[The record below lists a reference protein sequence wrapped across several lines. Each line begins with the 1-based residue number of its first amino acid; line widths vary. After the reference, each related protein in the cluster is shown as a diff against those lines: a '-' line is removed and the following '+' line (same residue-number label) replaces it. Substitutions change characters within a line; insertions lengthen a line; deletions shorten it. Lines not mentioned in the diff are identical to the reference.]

1 MYSFPSIPRSN
12 RKRGRISNKTARANM
27 AHDREVELEE
37 LDSEHDSSE
46 PECGGSGVRRPMNA
60 FFIFCKRHRDVVR
73 EKYPHLENRSI
84 TKILGEW
91 WANLEQE
98 EKATYT
104 DLAKQYKEA
113 FMKANPDFKWYKMP
127 TPPARTLL
135 TRPSNQRPSKLQLT
149 SNENQEGS
157 CGITPGK
164 LADETQMGG
173 LNSLITPNVSS
184 SSSSSSSSTTSVSV
198 NNVETVSLPKMDVSS
213 ISAIAKP
220 PKKRYLING
229 AFPSNLESSV
239 VTNKLTDP
247 NTTSVCSAL
256 LELAEMCT
264 NAEVQKRCGPQ
275 STSKNCTF
283 NVGISNIQGND
294 RSAKES
300 PFTQSSSVR
309 INAGKNTYSQIP
321 VFNVNAANYV
331 IDRAFSQ
338 SLNSASFSKSFLE
351 HPISKSFEPLISKTS
366 ASTKLNEHPTEMQLS
381 NQQEQPLNLCM
392 EKEKTIKTSQQQLIN
407 HLVVKFMGG
416 PGCSNIIDSTN
427 DKSVQKYNHTS
438 NNFQQELNKDEITSF
453 NSYEINH
460 NTDNMNNKN
469 DTENFNHKDDVS
481 SHWNNQMPDRDM
493 VGSKYELTRE
503 DYKSNVTPPVKK
515 LISSPPKKA
524 RALRCLISDNPESE
538 SHIMEVDSDKVTKES
553 PSNSHTSSP
562 VDSNGVF
569 DVSPG
574 QRKSQRLCKGKR
586 YQALISEGL
595 IQPVKERRTSK
606 SSTSED
612 KQGSDTESVKDV
624 DVRSPANRRN
634 RKRNASDSSESVT
647 SIKSDKDEPS
657 KKSKGGLFDLD
668 EQIAALPKCN
678 MESFTKKMKQQVSGD
693 NFAFHDDRFH
703 SDTDPAKDPDFK
715 PSAAIARRLRHQGK
729 NTDSTSGT
737 SKHNNSSSKRFKSGD
752 FDLEEHI
759 AALPKCDIEILNRPR
774 RMKRRNSSSNNR
786 QDKGSFYP
794 LSYSPSSEG
803 EKVQSDTEE
812 LVETDNE
819 DKINNQTQVEN
830 DDSTELQESDKHFQH
845 PQNSLV
851 GSQKRKARKR
861 IKIQHTII

>member
-135 TRPSNQRPSKLQLT
+135 TRPSNQRPSKLQLA

-173 LNSLITPNVSS
+173 LNSLITPNVSSS

-229 AFPSNLESSV
+229 AFPSNLETSV

-438 NNFQQELNKDEITSF
+438 NNFQQELNKDEITSC

-469 DTENFNHKDDVS
+469 DTENFNHKDDAS
-481 SHWNNQMPDRDM
+481 LHWNNQMPDRDM

-503 DYKSNVTPPVKK
+503 DYKSNVNPPVKR

-538 SHIMEVDSDKVTKES
+538 SHIMEVDTDKVTKES

-657 KKSKGGLFDLD
+657 KKSKGG
-668 EQIAALPKCN
+668 
-678 MESFTKKMKQQVSGD
+678 
-693 NFAFHDDRFH
+693 
-703 SDTDPAKDPDFK
+703 
-715 PSAAIARRLRHQGK
+715 
-729 NTDSTSGT
+729 
-737 SKHNNSSSKRFKSGD
+737 D

-819 DKINNQTQVEN
+819 DKINNQTQAEN

-861 IKIQHTII
+861 SITHLNIDHSE

>member
-1 MYSFPSIPRSN
+1 
-12 RKRGRISNKTARANM
+12 
-27 AHDREVELEE
+27 
-37 LDSEHDSSE
+37 
-46 PECGGSGVRRPMNA
+46 MNA

-127 TPPARTLL
+127 TPPTRTLL
-135 TRPSNQRPSKLQLT
+135 TRPSNQRPSKLQLV

-173 LNSLITPNVSS
+173 LNSLITSNI
-184 SSSSSSSSTTSVSV
+184 SSSTTTSTSV
-198 NNVETVSLPKMDVSS
+198 NSIETVSLPKIDTSS
-213 ISAIAKP
+213 ISTIAKP
-220 PKKRYLING
+220 PKKRYLENG
-229 AFPSNLESSV
+229 AFRSDLETST
-239 VTNKLTDP
+239 VTNKLADP

-264 NAEVQKRCGPQ
+264 SAEVQKRCGPQ
-275 STSKNCTF
+275 SASKNCAF

-366 ASTKLNEHPTEMQLS
+366 TSIKLNDHPIELQLS

-416 PGCSNIIDSTN
+416 PGCSNVNVIEASSDRSP
-427 DKSVQKYNHTS
+427 QKFNHGS
-438 NNFQQELNKDEITSF
+438 PDIQQEFINKDELISC
-453 NSYEINH
+453 NSYEMNH
-460 NTDNMNNKN
+460 HSEHINNKN
-469 DTENFNHKDDVS
+469 DSENFNCKDNTS
-481 SHWNNQMPDRDM
+481 LHWNNQVSNQDIF
-493 VGSKYELTRE
+493 GTKYELTRE
-503 DYKSNVTPPVKK
+503 DYKNNMNTPVKK

-524 RALRCLISDNPESE
+524 RALRCLISENTDNESQNVT
-538 SHIMEVDSDKVTKES
+538 EVEPDKITKES

-562 VDSNGVF
+562 VDSNGAL
-569 DVSPG
+569 DISPG

-595 IQPVKERRTSK
+595 IQPVKERRASK
-606 SSTSED
+606 SSINED
-612 KQGSDTESVKDV
+612 KQGSDTESLKDIE
-624 DVRSPANRRN
+624 VRSPANRRN

-647 SIKSDKDEPS
+647 SIKSDKDDS
-657 KKSKGGLFDLD
+657 AKKSKSGLFDLD

-693 NFAFHDDRFH
+693 NFSFHDDRFH

-729 NTDSTSGT
+729 VTDSTMSTSGI
-737 SKHNNSSSKRFKSGD
+737 SKHYNSSSKRFKSGD

-774 RMKRRNSSSNNR
+774 RMKRRNSSSNR
-786 QDKGSFYP
+786 QDKGSYYP

-803 EKVQSDTEE
+803 EKVQSETEE

-830 DDSTELQESDKHFQH
+830 DELQESDKYFQH

-861 IKIQHTII
+861 SITHLNIDHSE